1 MKRLC
6 DAVRDGDVIRA
17 VIRGTGANHD
27 GKTTSITMPSEEAQA
42 DLIRET
48 YRSANIPL
56 DQTCYFEAHGTGT
69 PQGVSLPSPSSA
81 SYYLIPPPA
90 PVVEVTLADST

>member
-1 MKRLC
+1 MKRLR

-48 YRSANIPL
+48 YRSADIPL
-56 DQTCYFEAHGTGT
+56 DQTSYFEAHGTGT
-69 PQGVSLPSPSSA
+69 PQGVSISSP
-81 SYYLIPPPA
+81 
-90 PVVEVTLADST
+90 